1 MRSTTTTIKNVFL
14 AGMLATLGAAA
25 MAQTPA
31 PADAAP
37 PPPPAAAQKPGPRGP
52 GGPGAEGM
60 HHRDPAKMQAFIAK
74 RLAELKA
81 KLKITPEQEPAWAAF
96 TGSMKPP
103 APPARGERAEFAK
116 LTTPER
122 LDRLHALRVARNL
135 EMDKREDATKTFYGA
150 LNAEQKTTF
159 DAESLR
165 MLERMGPGGHG
176 GPGGPGGGRGDRRGG
191 QGGGGE
197 RRGGPGGGGDRRR

>member
-1 MRSTTTTIKNVFL
+1 MRSTTTTIKNVVF
-14 AGMLATLGAAA
+14 AGLLATLGATA

-37 PPPPAAAQKPGPRGP
+37 PPPVATQKGPSAH

-74 RLAELKA
+74 RLAELKT

-150 LNAEQKTTF
+150 LNADQKTTF

-176 GPGGPGGGRGDRRGG
+176 GPRGDHK
-191 QGGGGE
+191 
-197 RRGGPGGGGDRRR
+197 GPPRDKS

>member
-1 MRSTTTTIKNVFL
+1 MRSFTTTTKNVLL
-14 AGMLATLGAAA
+14 AGLLATLGASA
-25 MAQTPA
+25 MAQTPPA
-31 PADAAP
+31 PTDAAP
-37 PPPPAAAQKPGPRGP
+37 PAASQKVAPHGPRG
-52 GGPGAEGM
+52 EGM
-60 HHRDPAKMQAFIAK
+60 GHRDPAKMQAFIAK
-74 RLAELKA
+74 RLAELKT
-81 KLKITPEQEPAWAAF
+81 KLKITAEQEPAWAAF

-122 LDRLHALRVARNL
+122 LDRLHALRAARNL

-165 MLERMGPGGHG
+165 MLQRMGPGG
-176 GPGGPGGGRGDRRGG
+176 PGDHHRPMR
-191 QGGGGE
+191 E
-197 RRGGPGGGGDRRR
+197 KS

>member
-1 MRSTTTTIKNVFL
+1 MRSTTTTLKNVVF
-14 AGMLATLGAAA
+14 AGLLATLGATA

-31 PADAAP
+31 PAEAAP
-37 PPPPAAAQKPGPRGP
+37 PPPAATQKAPRAHGGH

-74 RLAELKA
+74 RMAELKT
-81 KLKITPEQEPAWAAF
+81 KLKITPEQELAWAAF

-103 APPARGERAEFAK
+103 APPARGDRAEFAK

-135 EMDKREDATKTFYGA
+135 EMDQREDATKTFYGA
-150 LNAEQKTTF
+150 LNAEQKKTF

-165 MLERMGPGGHG
+165 MLERMGGPGGHG
-176 GPGGPGGGRGDRRGG
+176 GPRGDHK
-191 QGGGGE
+191 
-197 RRGGPGGGGDRRR
+197 GPPRDKS

>member
-1 MRSTTTTIKNVFL
+1 MRSFTTTTKNVLL
-14 AGMLATLGAAA
+14 AGLLATLGATA

-37 PPPPAAAQKPGPRGP
+37 PPPAATQKAPRAHGGP

-81 KLKITPEQEPAWAAF
+81 KLKITAEQEPAWAAF

-135 EMDKREDATKTFYGA
+135 EMDKREDATKTFYGT

-176 GPGGPGGGRGDRRGG
+176 GPRGDHK
-191 QGGGGE
+191 
-197 RRGGPGGGGDRRR
+197 GPPRDKS